1 MWAAKRHADPS
12 RYSVVRNPIWT
23 YSYGVDNMK
32 NLLELFLIDID
43 KQLWLDLA
51 KWFGYAC
58 LFMAVVWIAGAVLS

>member
-1 MWAAKRHADPS
+1 
-12 RYSVVRNPIWT
+12 
-23 YSYGVDNMK
+23 MK